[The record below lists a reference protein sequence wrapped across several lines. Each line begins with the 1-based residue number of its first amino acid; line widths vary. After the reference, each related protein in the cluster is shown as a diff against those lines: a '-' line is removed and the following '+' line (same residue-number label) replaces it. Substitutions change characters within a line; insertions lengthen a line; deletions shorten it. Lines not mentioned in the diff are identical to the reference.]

1 MIREI
6 VREIVGFT
14 NYEKR
19 MMEMIKVGTGL
30 AAKKALTLVRKRLGS
45 MKRAKVKREELEEL
59 VQAMRHRDDAEHKDE
74 HKADKVE
81 QKKEVTKTSK

>member
-74 HKADKVE
+74 HKVE